1 MDERISHKSSS
12 NDVTVNS
19 CVVMFVMNDYDWLL
33 QVMEAFQRA
42 EKKKKPS
49 PDLLFTDVF
58 QEMTPPLEKQLKEMK
73 EHVTKYSEHY
83 PLGSHEPWQQ

>member
-1 MDERISHKSSS
+1 
-12 NDVTVNS
+12 
-19 CVVMFVMNDYDWLL
+19 
-33 QVMEAFQRA
+33 MEAFQRA